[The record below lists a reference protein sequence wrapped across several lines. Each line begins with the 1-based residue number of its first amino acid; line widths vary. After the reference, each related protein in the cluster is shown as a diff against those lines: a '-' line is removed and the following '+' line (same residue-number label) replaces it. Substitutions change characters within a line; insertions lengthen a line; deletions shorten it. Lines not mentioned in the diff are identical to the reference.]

1 VPSHGLYI
9 YLYSYV
15 HISIRQTDRQT
26 DRYLKIIT
34 ININVF
40 LKLSELRQCK
50 SLPLPH
56 RRPSQASG
64 AEDQDFLGSPGSL
77 PMANSSLCL
86 L

>member
-1 VPSHGLYI
+1 MPSHGLYI

-15 HISIRQTDRQT
+15 HISIRQTDRH
-26 DRYLKIIT
+26 LKIIT